1 MRITGSSLPLLR
13 SCQWWARPEVE
24 APAFQPTEAMK
35 LGTDVHRCID
45 AIISGK
51 FIAELLNEVVPE
63 AADYLDAWGAWWSK
77 SPLGYGDG
85 WMSEAAYAY
94 DPRTD
99 RARRLDTTDR
109 RYLTEVG
116 EIAGTIDAVRVIGKK
131 ATVVDWKTGM
141 DFAGL
146 TADAADNWQLRLYA
160 LCISR
165 CHAVSEVTIAIVR
178 ITPDGVKHTEYTL
191 DELELDAVAAEVAAL
206 AAAAATSQPQPGAH
220 CKRCRA
226 VAVCPTTAVAQDAL
240 APVDVAP
247 VALKVTADNA
257 AALLLRLRQVQ
268 AACEMVEAEL
278 KKYVIENNAGID
290 LGNGKRWV
298 RTSVDRESVS
308 LTGADRA
315 AGMAALEAFGVS
327 DAVEVKYATSKA
339 AIERSMKAKGL
350 KGKELREQMES
361 LLSDLRA
368 SGVMR
373 SVTVDSFREVE

>member
-1 MRITGSSLPLLR
+1 MRVTGSSLPLLR
-13 SCQWWARPEVE
+13 KCQWWARPEVE
-24 APAFQPTEAMK
+24 APAFQPTEAMQ

-45 AIISGK
+45 AILSGT
-51 FIAELLNEVVPE
+51 FTAELLNEVVPE
-63 AADYLDAWGAWWSK
+63 AADYLDAWGTWWSK
-77 SPLGYGDG
+77 APLGYGDG
-85 WMSEAAYAY
+85 WKSEAAYAY

-99 RARRLDTTDR
+99 RARQLDTTDR

-116 EIAGTIDAVRVIGKK
+116 EIAGTVDAVRIIGKK

-160 LCISR
+160 LCVSR

-178 ITPDGVKHTEYTL
+178 ITPEGVKHTEYTL
-191 DELELDAVAAEVAAL
+191 DELELDAVASEVAAL

-226 VAVCPTTAVAQDAL
+226 VAVCPATAKAQDAL
-240 APVDVAP
+240 APVSAAP

-257 AALLLRLRQVQ
+257 SALLLRLRQVQ
-268 AACEMVEAEL
+268 AACEVVEAEL
-278 KKYVIENNAGID
+278 KKYVIENNTGID

-298 RTSVDRESVS
+298 RQQVDRETVS
-308 LTGADRA
+308 LMGVDGA
-315 AGMAALEAFGVS
+315 AGRDVIDAFGVS

-339 AIERSMKAKGL
+339 AIERSLKAKGL
-350 KGKELREQMES
+350 KGKELKTKMDE
-361 LLSDLRA
+361 LLSELRA

>member
-160 LCISR
+160 LCVSR

-191 DELELDAVAAEVAAL
+191 DELELDAVASEVAAL
-206 AAAAATSQPQPGAH
+206 AAAVPESAPKPGAH

-268 AACEMVEAEL
+268 AACEVVEAEL

-308 LTGADRA
+308 LTGSDRA

>member
-13 SCQWWARPEVE
+13 NCQWWARPEVE
-24 APAFQPTEAMK
+24 GTPFTPTEAMR

-45 AIISGK
+45 AILSGK
-51 FIAELLNEVVPE
+51 FTAELLNEVVPE
-63 AADYLDAWGAWWSK
+63 AADYLDAWGAWWGK

-85 WMSEAAYAY
+85 WESEAAYAY

-99 RARRLDTTDR
+99 RARRLDTIDR

-116 EIAGTIDAVRVIGKK
+116 EIAGTVDAVRVIGKK
-131 ATVVDWKTGM
+131 ATVVDWKTGQ

-160 LCISR
+160 LCVSR

-178 ITPDGVKHTEYTL
+178 ITPDGVSLTEYTL
-191 DELELDAVAAEVAAL
+191 DELELDAVASEVASL
-206 AAAAATSQPQPGAH
+206 AAAVPESAPQPGAH

-226 VAVCPTTAVAQDAL
+226 VAVCPTTVVAQDAL
-240 APVDVAP
+240 APVNGAS

-268 AACEMVEAEL
+268 AACEVVEAEL
-278 KKYVIENNAGID
+278 KRYAIENNTGID

-298 RTSVDRESVS
+298 RQSVDRESVS

-315 AGMAALEAFGVS
+315 AGMAALEAFGVN

-339 AIERSMKAKGL
+339 AIERSMKAQGL
-350 KGKELREQMES
+350 KGKELKAKMDE

>member
-1 MRITGSSLPLLR
+1 MRVTGSSLPLLR
-13 SCQWWARPEVE
+13 NCQWWARPEVE
-24 APAFQPTEAMK
+24 GTSFTPTEAMR

-45 AIISGK
+45 GILSGN
-51 FIAELLNEVVPE
+51 FTAQLLTEVVPE
-63 AADYLDAWGAWWSK
+63 AADYLDAWGRWWSQN
-77 SPLGYGDG
+77 PLGAGDG
-85 WMSEAAYAY
+85 WGSEAAYAY

-99 RARRLDTTDR
+99 TARKLDAKNRDYITDQI
-109 RYLTEVG
+109 
-116 EIAGTIDAVRVIGKK
+116 EIAGTVDAVRILGKK
-131 ATVVDWKTGM
+131 ATVVDWKTGQ

-160 LCISR
+160 LCVSR

-178 ITPDGVKHTEYTL
+178 ITPDGVSHTEYTL
-191 DELELDAVAAEVAAL
+191 DELELDAVASEVAAL
-206 AAAAATSQPQPGAH
+206 HAAAATSQPNPGAH

-226 VAVCPTTAVAQDAL
+226 VAVCPTTAKAQEAL

-247 VALKVTADNA
+247 VALKVTQDNA

-268 AACEMVEAEL
+268 AACEVVEAEL
-278 KKYVIENNAGID
+278 KRYVIENNAGID
-290 LGNGKRWV
+290 LGNGKKWV
-298 RTSVDRESVS
+298 RQSVDRESVS

-315 AGMAALEAFGVS
+315 AGMAALEAFGVG

-339 AIERSMKAKGL
+339 AIERSMKAQGL
-350 KGKELREQMES
+350 KGKELKAKMDE

>member
-13 SCQWWARPEVE
+13 NCQWWARPEVE
-24 APAFQPTEAMK
+24 GVAFQPTDAMR

-45 AIISGK
+45 AILSGK
-51 FIAELLNEVVPE
+51 FTAELLNEVVPE
-63 AADYLDAWGAWWSK
+63 AADYLDAWGAWWGK

-85 WMSEAAYAY
+85 WESEAAYAY

-99 RARRLDTTDR
+99 HARRLDTTDR
-109 RYLTEVG
+109 RYLTDAL
-116 EIAGTIDAVRVIGKK
+116 EIAGTVDAVRVIGNK
-131 ATVVDWKTGM
+131 ATVVDWKTGQ

-146 TADAADNWQLRLYA
+146 TADAQDNWQLRLYA
-160 LCISR
+160 LCVSR
-165 CHAVSEVTIAIVR
+165 CHKATEVTIAIVR
-178 ITPDGVKHTEYTL
+178 ITPDGVKHTDYTL
-191 DELELDAVAAEVAAL
+191 DELELDAVASEVATL
-206 AAAAATSQPQPGAH
+206 AAAATTSQPKPGAH

-247 VALKVTADNA
+247 VALRVTADNA
-257 AALLLRLRQVQ
+257 GALLLRLRQVQ
-268 AACEMVEAEL
+268 AACDAVEAEL
-278 KKYVIENNAGID
+278 KKYAIENNAGID

-315 AGMAALEAFGVS
+315 AGMAALEHFGVG

-339 AIERSMKAKGL
+339 AIERSMKAKGM
-350 KGKELREQMES
+350 KGKELREQMDS